1 MSEARNKSHR
11 YSSKAHHVRLTKAD
25 LTKPLILDSG
35 LARILAG
42 VGGGAA
48 PAIPTIASSVYWLD
62 ATDASTISA
71 TSGSVSEIRDRL
83 GGTTKL
89 AQGEGSLQPTTG
101 AATINGLN
109 AIDFT
114 GDDKALFNN
123 PDFMP
128 GSSSSFVFVIRSTDT
143 SSILLTGGGGN
154 RAVGVIQSGAS
165 TATHVNAGSPS
176 TFIGGVPLSPA
187 TRGALYTGT
196 TGATSI
202 VVVRGANTNVGGEDW
217 TEIRLCDYAGPAVF
231 DYTGLIGEFV
241 AMNAPTTSE
250 LNALGAYLGTK
261 WGASWTDIT

>member
-1 MSEARNKSHR
+1 MRNLAFNGLR
-11 YSSKAHHVRLTKAD
+11 LPRLGAVR
-25 LTKPLILDSG
+25 G
-35 LARILAG
+35 G
-42 VGGGAA
+42 GGGGAA
-48 PAIPTIASSVYWLD
+48 PSIASSVYWLD

-89 AQGEGSLQPTTG
+89 AQGEGSFQPSLSVAG
-101 AATINGLN
+101 LNGLN

-114 GDDKALFNN
+114 GDDKALASL

-128 GSSSSFVFVIRSTDT
+128 GASSCFVFVIRSTDT
-143 SSILLTGGGGN
+143 SSILLTGGGGE
-154 RAVGVIQSGAS
+154 RAVGVIQSGSS
-165 TATHVNAGSPS
+165 TATHIGAGSPS

-196 TGATSI
+196 TGVTTI
-202 VVVRGANTNVGGEDW
+202 VVVRGANTNVGGNEW
-217 TEIRLCDYAGPAVF
+217 SQIRLCDYQGPSSF

-241 AMNAPTTSE
+241 AMNAPSTAE
-250 LNALGAYLGTK
+250 LNSLGSYLATK

>member
-1 MSEARNKSHR
+1 MAR
-11 YSSKAHHVRLTKAD
+11 L
-25 LTKPLILDSG
+25 G
-35 LARILAG
+35 LG
-42 VGGGAA
+42 VGLTRRGGGGAAA

-71 TSGSVSEIRDRL
+71 TSGEISEVRDRV

-89 AQGEGSLQPTTG
+89 VQATG
-101 AATINGLN
+101 ANRPSLSVAGLNGLN
-109 AIDFT
+109 AINFAA
-114 GDDKALFNN
+114 DDKALASL

-128 GSSSSFVFVIRSTDT
+128 GASSCFVFVIRSTDT
-143 SSILLTGGGGN
+143 SSILLTGGGGE
-154 RAVGVIQSGAS
+154 RAVGVIQSGSS
-165 TATHVNAGSPS
+165 TATHIGAGSPS

-196 TGATSI
+196 TGVTTI

-217 TEIRLCDYAGPAVF
+217 TEIRLCDYTGPSSF

-241 AMNAPTTSE
+241 AMNAPSTAE
-250 LNALGAYLGTK
+250 LNSLGSYLATK

>member
-1 MSEARNKSHR
+1 
-11 YSSKAHHVRLTKAD
+11 
-25 LTKPLILDSG
+25 
-35 LARILAG
+35 
-42 VGGGAA
+42 
-48 PAIPTIASSVYWLD
+48 VYWLD
-62 ATDASTISA
+62 ATDASTISE
-71 TSGSVSEIRDRL
+71 TSNFVSEIRDRL

-101 AATINGLN
+101 VAMINGLN

-114 GDDKALFNN
+114 GDDKALFND

-128 GSSSSFVFVIRSTDT
+128 GTSSSFVFVIRSTDT
-143 SSILLTGGGGN
+143 RSILLTGGGAS
-154 RAVGVIQSGAS
+154 RAVGVIDSGS
-165 TATHVNAGSPS
+165 SSATHVGSGSPL

-202 VVVRGANTNVGGEDW
+202 VVVRGANTNVSGNEW
-217 TEIRLCDYAGPAVF
+217 SEIRLCDYVSTPVF

-241 AMNAPTTSE
+241 AMNAPTTAE

-261 WGASWTDIT
+261 WDASWTDIT